1 MDDAFWQRT
10 KNFWSSASNV
20 AATSGSALSDTAAVM
35 MRRLQGEAGARPSW
49 TVGFEA
55 AVTALRVAVK
65 TVARDVAT
73 IRLLT
78 DNALP
83 RGLLPSGVSCE
94 DAALGEGF
102 PPAEWLWPTGNPTP
116 YRAIVFL
123 HGGAFATCCSSTHR
137 SILFYL
143 VRATGAS
150 VLAVNY
156 RRPPEDPFPAPLEDA
171 AAAYRW
177 LLGRMSPDRILLV
190 GDSAGAGLCLTL
202 LVALRQAGRPLP
214 RAAVLISPW
223 VELRDTT
230 RDSWVRN
237 APYDFIDAEMAQFFA
252 AMYAAGQDMDHPKL
266 SPINADLRG
275 LPPLHIEVGECE
287 VLLDQVLVLANRA
300 QRSGVD
306 VRLVLAE
313 DMPHVFPL
321 FTFACTQSEG
331 DRTPEPF
338 KAFERIGQ
346 FMDEMIPLPPPTPT
360 APFINLGFE
369 AYTPHPPSG
378 QGGVGVGGWPMV
390 NGDPDLDF
398 MNDDYG
404 EYTNGSTPVGAAHP
418 PGGHRIA
425 RGSAR

>member
-1 MDDAFWQRT
+1 MDDAFWQKT
-10 KNFWSSASNV
+10 KSFWSSASNV
-20 AATSGSALSDTAAVM
+20 AATSSSALSDTAAVM
-35 MRRLQGEAGARPSW
+35 MRRLQGEAAARPSW

-55 AVTALRVAVK
+55 AVTALRVAIK

-78 DNALP
+78 DNSLP
-83 RGLLPSGVSCE
+83 RGLLPSGVSFE
-94 DAALGEGF
+94 DAVVGDGL
-102 PPAEWLWPTGNPTP
+102 PSAEWLWPTGSPAP

-137 SILFYL
+137 SILFHL
-143 VRATGAS
+143 VLATGAS

-171 AAAYRW
+171 AAAYQW
-177 LLGRMSPDRILLV
+177 LLTRVPPQRIMLV

-202 LVALRQAGRPLP
+202 LVALRDASRPLP

-230 RDSWVRN
+230 RDSWIRN

-252 AMYAAGQDMDHPKL
+252 NIYAAGQNMDHPKL

-321 FTFACTQSEG
+321 FTFAVPQSDG
-331 DRTPEPF
+331 GRTPEPF
-338 KAFERIGQ
+338 RAFERIGH
-346 FMDEMIPLPPPTPT
+346 FMDEMIPLPTSSAT
-360 APFINLGFE
+360 SRSAFIDLGFE
-369 AYTPHPPSG
+369 EF
-378 QGGVGVGGWPMV
+378 GGWVPS
-390 NGDPDLDF
+390 NHASGLD
-398 MNDDYG
+398 G
-404 EYTNGSTPVGAAHP
+404 
-418 PGGHRIA
+418 
-425 RGSAR
+425 